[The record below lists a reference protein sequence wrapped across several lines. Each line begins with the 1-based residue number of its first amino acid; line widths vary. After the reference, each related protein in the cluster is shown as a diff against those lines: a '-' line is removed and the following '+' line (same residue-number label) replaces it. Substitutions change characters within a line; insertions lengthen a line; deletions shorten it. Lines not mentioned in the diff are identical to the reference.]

1 MNLAALIIIIIAV
14 VLAITGGIWQAA
26 NWLIWVAIVL
36 AVLALIMFLLRLI
49 TGRSKVYICPAAR
62 VSGARVGLPPR
73 MPRSSFVGGPRHA
86 FFAYN

>member
-14 VLAITGGIWQAA
+14 VLAITGGIWSAA

-49 TGRSKVYICPAAR
+49 TGRNKV
-62 VSGARVGLPPR
+62 
-73 MPRSSFVGGPRHA
+73 
-86 FFAYN
+86 

>member
-1 MNLAALIIIIIAV
+1 MNLAALIIIIVAV

-49 TGRSKVYICPAAR
+49 TGRSKV
-62 VSGARVGLPPR
+62 
-73 MPRSSFVGGPRHA
+73 
-86 FFAYN
+86 